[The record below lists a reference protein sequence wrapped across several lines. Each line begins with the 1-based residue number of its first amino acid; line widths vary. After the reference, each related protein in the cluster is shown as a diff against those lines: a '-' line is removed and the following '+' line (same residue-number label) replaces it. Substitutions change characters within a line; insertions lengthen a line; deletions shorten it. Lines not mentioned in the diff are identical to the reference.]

1 MYKESTIFV
10 AGHTGLIGSALV
22 SALREK
28 DYTSI
33 LTRTHQ
39 ELDLTDYSAVSKFF
53 CQYEPDCV
61 FLCAGKVGGIVSNKT
76 YPADYLQIN
85 LAIQNSV
92 FEAAVRHDIDHVVF
106 YGSSC
111 MYPRESQQ
119 PIREEYL
126 MTGPIEPTSEAYA
139 IAKIAGVVACRAY
152 NQQYKK
158 NRFIALVPNSV
169 YGPHDCFDPD
179 ESHVLSALI
188 HRFHEAKTAGIDQV
202 TLWGTGNP
210 RREFIYSD
218 DVAAA
223 SLFAVENA
231 EKLEN
236 RNYNI
241 GSGRDYSIREIA
253 EMVCDIVGYEGRIV
267 WNTDMPDG
275 APRKLLDSTD
285 FKARGWKPHVDIA
298 SGLKRT
304 YQWYLQQI
312 AVQKK

>member
-1 MYKESTIFV
+1 
-10 AGHTGLIGSALV
+10 
-22 SALREK
+22 
-28 DYTSI
+28 
-33 LTRTHQ
+33 
-39 ELDLTDYSAVSKFF
+39 
-53 CQYEPDCV
+53 
-61 FLCAGKVGGIVSNKT
+61 
-76 YPADYLQIN
+76 
-85 LAIQNSV
+85 
-92 FEAAVRHDIDHVVF
+92 
-106 YGSSC
+106 

-236 RNYNI
+236 R
-241 GSGRDYSIREIA
+241 
-253 EMVCDIVGYEGRIV
+253 
-267 WNTDMPDG
+267 
-275 APRKLLDSTD
+275 KSTLYPPINKD
-285 FKARGWKPHVDIA
+285 LC
-298 SGLKRT
+298 SSTTSCL
-304 YQWYLQQI
+304 
-312 AVQKK
+312 